1 MEITKELKKQVY
13 DNEKAIIMLRKDVDR
28 IQDED
33 KDFDDKIKQVMEVVN
48 KLVSTSLTLEV
59 QLNTM
64 KTIVYVLLTAIV
76 IPVVILLINYVI
88 GNYFGH

>member
-1 MEITKELKKQVY
+1 MDKETKKQVY
-13 DNEKAIIMLRKDVDR
+13 ANKEAIMMLRKDVDR

-33 KDFDDKIKQVMEVVN
+33 KDFDDKIQQVMEVVN

-64 KTIVYVLLTAIV
+64 KTIVYVLLSAII
-76 IPVVILLINYVI
+76 IPITIMLVNYVL
-88 GNYFGH
+88 GTYFGH